1 LIRVAT
7 RFYAFLRERVGRQDD
22 TLELGDDATVGDFLE
37 KLAEKY
43 EHALVGYVFDADKH
57 LRSGFAVALN
67 GENVKP
73 EEFSSRR
80 LRDGDVVVILP
91 PIAGGYL
98 NKGSLT
104 PVWPWY
110 FPE

>member
-1 LIRVAT
+1 MIRVST
-7 RFYAFLRERVGRQDD
+7 RFYAFLRERVGRQED
-22 TLELGDDATVGDFLE
+22 TLELSDNSTVGDFLE

-43 EHALVGYVFDADKH
+43 EKELVGYVFNVDKS
-57 LRSGFAVALN
+57 LRSGFAIALN

-73 EEFSSRR
+73 EEFTSKR
-80 LRDGDVVVILP
+80 LKDGDVVVILP

-98 NKGSLT
+98 NEGSLT

-110 FPE
+110 LPE